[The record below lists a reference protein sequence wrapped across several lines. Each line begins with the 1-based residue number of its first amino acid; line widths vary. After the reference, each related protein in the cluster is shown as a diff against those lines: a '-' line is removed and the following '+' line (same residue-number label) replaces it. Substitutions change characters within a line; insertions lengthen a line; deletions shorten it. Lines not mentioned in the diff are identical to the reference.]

1 LNKYVL
7 INLNQSESKET
18 RRDIWRERSS
28 WGLFGLLVAIMIYVN
43 FDVWLLGR
51 GYSYLI
57 QRKESEITS
66 VKQKISELRKQGKN
80 LSKNDILSLAELERN
95 RVLWAR
101 NLQLIGKMMPDDMAL
116 TSIKYRNSK
125 ILIGGI
131 AVVYEDRKDYNI
143 IHGFINTLKKNKKLT
158 ENFKNIKFNQGSL
171 NTVRGQ
177 EIVEFEIEAT
187 LKVSNSKRRKVS

>member
-1 LNKYVL
+1 
-7 INLNQSESKET
+7 
-18 RRDIWRERSS
+18 
-28 WGLFGLLVAIMIYVN
+28 MIYVN

-143 IHGFINTLKKNKKLT
+143 IHGFINTLKKNKKL
-158 ENFKNIKFNQGSL
+158 N
-171 NTVRGQ
+171 
-177 EIVEFEIEAT
+177 
-187 LKVSNSKRRKVS
+187 